1 MKIAVSSTGTDLGSP
16 IDPRFGR
23 CAYFLIVETDDMSF
37 EACNNENIALGG
49 GAGIQSAQFVSS
61 KGAKVVLTGSCGPN
75 AVQTLAAAGIELF
88 VGRTGTV
95 KEAIEAYK
103 NGALR
108 PTDQANV
115 PDHYGMGQTGQT
127 AQPSSQN
134 ITGGQGMGGGGGR
147 GMGGGGGRGMG
158 GGGGMGMGRGMGM
171 ASGQGMPAWQEKD
184 ATDASDLSGT
194 EDLNLLKQQ
203 AADLKKQMEG
213 LESKIEKLK
222 EKK

>member
-61 KGAKVVLTGSCGPN
+61 KGAKAVLTGSCGPN
-75 AVQTLAAAGIELF
+75 AVRTLSAAGVELF
-88 VGRTGTV
+88 VGQTGIV
-95 KEAIEAYK
+95 REAVEGYK

-115 PDHYGMGQTGQT
+115 PDHYGMGKPGQAT
-127 AQPSSQN
+127 QASNQN
-134 ITGGQGMGGGGGR
+134 LTSGR
-147 GMGGGGGRGMG
+147 GM
-158 GGGGMGMGRGMGM
+158 GGGMGMGRGMGM
-171 ASGQGMPAWQEKD
+171 GMGMGRGQGMPAWQEKD
-184 ATDASDLSGT
+184 ATGASDLSGT

-203 AADLKKQMEG
+203 AADLKQQMEE
-213 LESKIEKLK
+213 LESKIEKVK
-222 EKK
+222 EK